1 MDIVRRQAH
10 ENKRMAS
17 RASGTGTEYKKGGTN
32 MTAIIIVS
40 IICGTLIALSLISKI
55 GGGKDDKKK
64 KQK

>member
-1 MDIVRRQAH
+1 
-10 ENKRMAS
+10 
-17 RASGTGTEYKKGGTN
+17 

-55 GGGKDDKKK
+55 GGSKDDKKK